1 MSVNPVHASTAE
13 IERPSPERKPHAV
26 PNLRSAD
33 SENKSLG
40 TNNKVEIAK
49 PRNIPAPLAIPEHEV
64 KVILD
69 TPRNNTLVYQVLD
82 KQSGDVVL
90 QVPSAEQLRGIHES
104 QELLQQIAARARVSI
119 ADEATAP
126 AVKSKGSK
134 NGNQL

>member
-13 IERPSPERKPHAV
+13 IERPTPERKPHAV
-26 PNLRSAD
+26 PNPRTAD
-33 SENKSLG
+33 SGNKSLG
-40 TNNKVEIAK
+40 TNGKVEIAK

-69 TPRNNTLVYQVLD
+69 TPRNSTLVYQVLD

-104 QELLQQIAARARVSI
+104 QELLQRIAARAKVST
-119 ADEATAP
+119 ADENPATP
-126 AVKSKGSK
+126 VNSKGSK